1 MKRSKPQVTSV
12 EVQVIAPNKALKQLE
27 IAAAILDALR
37 QGQDL
42 GQVPISAA
50 PRIRQ
55 LLSQIE
61 TDITII
67 RKTTVG
73 NGR

>member
-12 EVQVIAPNKALKQLE
+12 EVQVIAPNPALKQLE
-27 IAAAILDALR
+27 ISAAILDALR

-42 GQVPISAA
+42 GQVPISSA

>member
-1 MKRSKPQVTSV
+1 MSRTKPQVATV
-12 EVQVIAPNKALKQLE
+12 EVQVLAPNKALKQLE
-27 IAAAILDALR
+27 ISAAILDALR

-42 GQVPISAA
+42 GQVPISSA

-67 RKTTVG
+67 RHSSVG
-73 NGR
+73 FGK